1 MNRLFQPILLLVSIV
16 SSVSFGQSF
25 TDVAGINNVVSD
37 LNSSD
42 RYGASVSFYDF
53 NNDGWDDLTFAR
65 ENDSILFYK
74 NNQGTFEKIGSFIY
88 GGGKVKQVIWVDY
101 DNDSDLDLFMTVYEG
116 RPRLF
121 ENDGQFN
128 FTDVSIPTGLPLF
141 QTNNYGVSFADFNN
155 DGFLDFYLANYEYN
169 VNDNEHQHLN
179 QLYKNNGDGTFE
191 NITISSSTGDSIQMS
206 FQGLW
211 FDYDNDGF
219 LDLYVINDR
228 YIFNNTLYRNNGDET
243 FTDVTDLA
251 GLGMNGEDPMTIT
264 IDDFNNDGFF
274 DIYITNTGGTKPT
287 MLFVNNGDG
296 TFSEQANFYG
306 VSLNE
311 YSWGALWI
319 DYDNDTWQDLYVATG
334 HPSLFITQLESFFY
348 KNNAGQSFTQDNS
361 VFNSSSIAASHSVA
375 KGDINNDGYY
385 DIVSHNDR
393 LVNPFLWEN
402 SGGGNNYIKVTPQG
416 TFSNHFAIGT
426 LIKVYSQGQVF
437 SKFTYCGENYI
448 GQNSQHIIFGLGS
461 INSVDSISLQYSSG
475 HTDVY
480 YNPSINTHH
489 YFVEGGSLSANIEL
503 SGNGSGTLCESTP
516 VELTINTTDSVVWS
530 NGAQGSSIIVNNS
543 GLYYAQIFNSYGVS
557 YFSDTVEIEYYQ
569 PPNITVS
576 TNNISCNGAED
587 GTISLTVDTPLDT
600 SEYQITWSTGQS
612 GLFLEN
618 LNEGVY
624 EYYYMDDYGC
634 SDTLTASIEEPY
646 PIDLQYQVQDETF
659 GNDGLV
665 NILINGGTAPY
676 QTFWNGNPEQNP
688 FENLSS
694 GVYELLIED
703 ANNCTLS
710 EMIEVGTTLSIEDQ
724 LKETL
729 FIIYPNPIQN
739 DYYFLKTISSYKDV
753 FIKVYNSVGQQT
765 NELFYPVLKKGINK
779 IPFENMSPGFYTIEI
794 QNNNINQMFK
804 VTY

>member
-251 GLGMNGEDPMTIT
+251 GLGMNGEDPMTIS